1 MPSKW
6 AGPRSAPFHAGN
18 ALHEAVTTGRR
29 YDAPDM
35 PDVHIAHETALEGV
49 VVSRAVEL
57 ATELSDQDRSVVAVP
72 RQLVDAGVTATSER

>member
-1 MPSKW
+1 
-6 AGPRSAPFHAGN
+6 
-18 ALHEAVTTGRR
+18 
-29 YDAPDM
+29 M